1 VPDYCSD
8 PVSPRGLQ
16 LLNAHSKQPRGVISD
31 FDFLLANFFI
41 SQSNPLLQG
50 KKKAP
55 KLLCRGH
62 SYKPRALFLAPTDR
76 LAID

>member
-1 VPDYCSD
+1 MIQILYGSSGCQANVPTAILVLFSVPVPDYCSD

-50 KKKAP
+50 KK
-55 KLLCRGH
+55 
-62 SYKPRALFLAPTDR
+62 
-76 LAID
+76 